1 MAAIYQKIQ
10 PFLPQDEAGGNV
22 IGNFVRDRFLSSWPM
37 TLWLLFLAYLT
48 FRYTARQLAVAP
60 VLTGVVLL
68 IWLLT
73 LGLVVRGE
81 LRHRHSSVSR
91 WMKENLYNSITNI
104 LVTLLLVLFILAM
117 GRGFFNYAFVNA
129 SFESDPAIAAAKEF
143 SGANWGAVIANMRN
157 LFVFSFPKDQDW
169 RLWASVAILMGLGG
183 ASVFV
188 YRPGRSPDRLR
199 RILTIVWLLTPF
211 LFYFLLRGVG
221 SEGSPL
227 PLLNIDTVWG
237 GFLLTAIISV
247 FAIVVSFPLGIV
259 LALGRRSKITGVPA
273 GIIWLVAIITTIWA
287 LTTYTPTNLAS
298 ARTFSEK
305 VLAYWPLLIPVLAYL
320 FNHYFKGN
328 VVAAF
333 SVIYIECVRGVPL
346 ITVLFLATIL
356 FGLLLPP
363 NVEILNTWRVL
374 GGFALFSAAYLAENV
389 RGGLQA
395 ISKGQYEAADSL
407 GLNTFDKYRLII
419 LPQALRAVIPA
430 IVGQFIGLFKDTSL
444 VSIVGMFDLLRVSQ
458 TISSQ
463 PNWLGVRTEPYIFI
477 ALIYYIICAVMA
489 GYSLRLEKQLG
500 VGER

>member
-1 MAAIYQKIQ
+1 MAVIYRKIR
-10 PFLPQDEAGGNV
+10 PFLPQMGENV
-22 IGNFVRDRFLSSWPM
+22 ISNFVRERFLSSWPM
-37 TLWLLFLAYLT
+37 TLWLLFLAYVT
-48 FRYTARQLAVAP
+48 FRYTAKQLSVAP
-60 VLTGVVLL
+60 ILTGVVLFG
-68 IWLLT
+68 WLLT
-73 LGLVVRGE
+73 LGMVVRGE
-81 LRHRHSSVSR
+81 LGHRHLSVSR
-91 WMKENLYNSITNI
+91 WMKENLYNSITNV
-104 LVTLLLVLFILAM
+104 LVTLLLVLFILATV
-117 GRGFFNYAFVNA
+117 RGFFNYAFVNA
-129 SFESDPAIAAAKEF
+129 SFESDPALAAAKEF

-157 LFVFSFPKDQDW
+157 LFVFSFPRDEDW
-169 RLWASVAILMGLGG
+169 RLWTSVGILAVLGG
-183 ASVFV
+183 ASAFV
-188 YRPGRSPDRLR
+188 YRPGRRPDGVR
-199 RILTIVWLLTPF
+199 RGLTIVWLLTPF
-211 LFYFLLRGVG
+211 LFYLLLRGVG
-221 SEGSPL
+221 SQTSPIS
-227 PLLNIDTVWG
+227 PLNIDTVWG

-247 FAIVVSFPLGIV
+247 FSIVVSFPLGIV

-273 GIIWLVAIITTIWA
+273 GIIWLVAIIVTIWA
-287 LTTYTPTNLAS
+287 LRTYTPTNLAS
-298 ARTFSEK
+298 ARSSSEK

-363 NVEILNTWRVL
+363 NIEILNTWRVL

-407 GLNTFDKYRLII
+407 GLSTFNKYRLII